1 MNLEETLQERGSF
14 ILIKSQDIQKL
25 AEILANFNN
34 QPAKESGVE
43 NPRAPVSQTEVMK
56 RFNKTR
62 QTIIRWRNKG
72 ILKSSF
78 YIGGRVYFDPEELDA
93 LQRQNH

>member
-14 ILIKSQDIQKL
+14 ILIKSQDFPKL

-34 QPAKESGVE
+34 QPRKEQVVE
-43 NPRAPVSQTEVMK
+43 NPRTPVSQTEVMK

-72 ILKSSF
+72 ILKSF
-78 YIGGRVYFDPEELDA
+78 YIGGRVYFDPEELDN
-93 LQRQNH
+93 LQRLSR